1 MRKGKLWVGGAL
13 ALGFAAYGPA
23 AFAADQII
31 ITPGQATD
39 KTIIYQQ
46 AAPTR
51 MFSVEKAATLA
62 PGEQRFGAS
71 LNIGGLGIGGAPL
84 GLAGGVNLRAD
95 TNIQPGLEA
104 GLAVSGL
111 GAGGASNLL
120 GNINL
125 DGKLHW
131 SEFSV
136 GTTPVEVGAIANIG
150 ALATGGGIGSASV
163 GVGIPLT
170 MAVSSRLNVTA
181 VPGISFGFA
190 AGGLLPGGAA
200 PTATAAGLMPALGL
214 GLDWMLT
221 DRLSGI
227 LDGNLGFNGGL
238 TTVGNVGLR
247 YGVTDNFAGD
257 LFLNY
262 GGNPVTGVNT
272 STVGLGGYF
281 AF

>member
-1 MRKGKLWVGGAL
+1 MRKGKLLLGGAL
-13 ALGFAAYGPA
+13 AAGIVAYGPA

-31 ITPGQATD
+31 ITPGQAAD
-39 KTIIYQQ
+39 KTITYQS

-71 LNIGGLGIGGAPL
+71 LNVGSLGTGGGI

-104 GLAVSGL
+104 GLSVTGL

-136 GTTPVEVGAIANIG
+136 GTTPVEVGALATVG
-150 ALATGGGIGSASV
+150 AMATGGGIGSASI

-170 MAVSSRLNVTA
+170 AALSNRLNITA
-181 VPGISFGFA
+181 VPGVSFGFA
-190 AGGLLPGGAA
+190 GGGLLPGGAT
-200 PTATAAGLMPALGL
+200 PTVNAGGLMPALGL

-221 DRLSGI
+221 NRLSAMV
-227 LDGNLGFNGGL
+227 DGNLGFGGGL
-238 TTVGNVGLR
+238 ATTGNVGLR
-247 YGVTDNFAGD
+247 YGISDNFAGD
-257 LFLNY
+257 LFLGY
-262 GGNPVTGVNT
+262 QGNPMTAVNAG
-272 STVGLGGYF
+272 TVGIGGYY